1 MAEPHVNSLT
11 FLTLQ
16 QFVVVRGLGPYAG
29 VMPLHAVLACE
40 NFPSMGTAIGI
51 TPAANNRINPLK
63 SVRRNR
69 LDPQLAKDLS
79 NTMQPA

>member
-1 MAEPHVNSLT
+1 
-11 FLTLQ
+11 
-16 QFVVVRGLGPYAG
+16 
-29 VMPLHAVLACE
+29 MPLHAVLACK

-51 TPAANNRINPLK
+51 TPAADNRINPLK
-63 SVRRNR
+63 SVRRKR